1 MPNQSA
7 IVVNLQDIQND
18 AKVYLKAKKI
28 DLFNDEISFNIYK
41 K

>member
-1 MPNQSA
+1 
-7 IVVNLQDIQND
+7 
-18 AKVYLKAKKI
+18 VYLKAKKI

>member
-1 MPNQSA
+1 
-7 IVVNLQDIQND
+7 
-18 AKVYLKAKKI
+18 LKAKKI